1 MLERYLSARAQLC
14 VDEARGAEPVAGALE
29 LSQRFA
35 FLASDEAR
43 ELASEL
49 RPSVAVEA
57 QEARAMLAHL
67 AVFRQ
72 LEARARRRRILSQVF
87 SESFVVRG
95 QPMDWAELPPRWSRG
110 QSPPGLDAGLA
121 DAVTPRLRELSELQ
135 RVSLGGAPAEV
146 ATEARAWLS
155 ATDDLHQA
163 ARAHLAPE
171 ASECGALL
179 AAFAEASPW
188 RPRGRM
194 RRAAERLLP
203 LGLSS
208 LLRRVQLL
216 PPRRDA
222 LLAVRVLSVR
232 PPHDLR
238 MAPPPADLGMLSELA
253 AAQAVGQAVAQL
265 LVAPALPAALRWDSE
280 HSVAQ
285 AFGGL
290 SAQVLLSP
298 ESLSGCLGAREREP
312 QRRRLGAL
320 LVMGVRLAAGYAI
333 WASMERSLERAGE
346 CLSRALGLSV
356 EPALALLLAPCPGD
370 AAALFRGARDA
381 LGLWVA
387 LRERLDED
395 WYRNPRAAEALR
407 AAGARGAGLS
417 SGAWL
422 DELGGGEQ
430 DALRRAHELFPG

>member
-1 MLERYLSARAQLC
+1 MLERYLSARGQISL
-14 VDEARGAEPVAGALE
+14 DEGRGAEPLAGARD

-35 FLASDEAR
+35 FLGSDEAR

-49 RPSVAVEA
+49 RPSVSVEA
-57 QEARAMLAHL
+57 QEPRAMLAHL
-67 AVFRQ
+67 AHFRQ
-72 LEARARRRRILSQVF
+72 LEARARRRQMLEIFF
-87 SESFVVRG
+87 SESFVVRD
-95 QPMDWAELPPRWSRG
+95 QPMDWAGLPPRWSRG

-121 DAVTPRLRELSELQ
+121 AAAAPHLGGLSELQ
-135 RVSLGGAPAEV
+135 RGSLGGAPAEV
-146 ATEARAWLS
+146 VAEARSWLS
-155 ATDDLHQA
+155 ATDDLHEA
-163 ARAHLAPE
+163 ARTHLAPE

-179 AAFAEASPW
+179 SAFAEASPW

-222 LLAVRVLSVR
+222 LLGVRVLSLR

-238 MAPPPADLGMLSELA
+238 MALPRGDLGMLSEVA

-320 LVMGVRLAAGYAI
+320 LVMGVRLAAGYAM
-333 WASMERSLERAGE
+333 WAAMERSLERAGE

-356 EPALALLLAPCPGD
+356 EPALALFLAPCPGD
-370 AAALFRGARDA
+370 AESLFRGARDA

-395 WYRNPRAAEALR
+395 WYRNPRAAESLR
-407 AAGARGAGLS
+407 AAGARGAGLT

-422 DELGGGEQ
+422 HELDGGEG